1 MKKIVIK
8 IKENSL
14 IIKERIKL
22 TNEYKNIINT
32 NVISCNEL
40 VFSDEYIINNKK
52 IVTTFLNEIIN
63 NYNVNTLIIDNN
75 YFAKI
80 FLEIIKNNKNIVNL
94 LLNEENTITFSICEK
109 IMHTYIKNVSC
120 YAIQPFMIEYLD
132 KYDIM
137 VESRNEIL
145 FLSNFMLDNNLNQ
158 FSSLFYKTSLKINF
172 PMTDQDEQDFMAFC
186 NINKYLKVIN
196 VTTVNKNDLE
206 FIIKTLKSNNKKNI
220 KILIHENI
228 TNEEIINY
236 LKTYNKKYSKKN
248 KIYFKLK
255 YSNEYLNNNLF
266 KQTNYSILKTCGY
279 LIILIVLFTF
289 GYVFYDNY
297 NSMQKVSNIQE
308 DIKKVIEIN
317 DSEDIMNELNSNK
330 TENDKIVVNEDI
342 ASLINI
348 NPEAVGW
355 LKVNN
360 TNIDYPVVQTID
372 NQYYLNHNF
381 YLEEDKNGWV
391 FMDYRNDS
399 KYLSDNIIIYAHNR
413 YNSGVMFGTLQN
425 TFRYNWY
432 TNPDNQIITLK
443 TLYETLEY
451 QVFSIYKIAVTT
463 DYLKTIFKDDNDRL
477 EFYSM
482 LKERSIYNF
491 NVEITGKNK
500 IITLSTCADEN
511 NRYVLHAVLKEETNK
526 N

>member
-22 TNEYKNIINT
+22 TSEYKNIINT

-40 VFSDEYIINNKK
+40 IFSDEYIINNKK
-52 IVTTFLNEIIN
+52 IVTTFLNEIVN
-63 NYNVNTLIIDNN
+63 NYNINTIIIENN

-132 KYDIM
+132 KYDIV

-158 FSSLFYKTSLKINF
+158 FSTLFYKASLKITF
-172 PMTDQDEQDFMAFC
+172 PMSNQDEQDFMAFC

-206 FIIKTLKSNNKKNI
+206 FIIKTLKLNNKRNI

-228 TNEEIINY
+228 TDESTINY
-236 LKTYNKKYSKKN
+236 LKNYNKKYSKKN

-255 YSNEYLNNNLF
+255 YSKEYLNNNFF

-279 LIILIVLFTF
+279 LIILIIVFTF

-297 NSMQKVSNIQE
+297 NSMQTVTNIQN

-317 DSEDIMNELNSNK
+317 NSKDIMNELNSNK

-348 NPEAVGW
+348 NPEVVGW

-360 TNIDYPVVQTID
+360 TNIDYPVVQTI
-372 NQYYLNHNF
+372 NNEYYLNHNF
-381 YLEEDKNGWV
+381 YFEEDKNGWV
-391 FMDYRNDS
+391 FMDYRNDP
-399 KYLSDNIIIYAHNR
+399 KYISDNTIIYAHNR
-413 YNSGVMFGTLQN
+413 YSSGVMFGTLHN
-425 TFRYNWY
+425 AFRYDWY

-451 QVFSIYKIAVTT
+451 QVFSMYKIAITT
-463 DYLKTIFKDDNDRL
+463 DYMKTIFVNKEEKFN
-477 EFYSM
+477 FYQM

-491 NVEITGKNK
+491 NISLSGEDK
-500 IITLSTCADEN
+500 IITLSTCADDN
-511 NRYVLHAVLKEETNK
+511 HRYVLHAVLKEETTQN
-526 N
+526 